1 MQISNKKLQIAT
13 FCFLAVSQAHATNF
27 TDGCVKTYLF
37 HLAGNITNDVKSA
50 LTKMCACQENALLS
64 AGISQAEM
72 TTFARGAGTG
82 KIDQDA
88 AKVAPRIN
96 AIIQSSEVKKRCG
109 GF

>member
-1 MQISNKKLQIAT
+1 MQISNKKLLIAT
-13 FCFLAVSQAHATNF
+13 FCFLAVSQAHATNY
-27 TDGCVKTYLF
+27 TDGCVKIYLF
-37 HLAGNITNDVKSA
+37 QLGNVTNDVKSA

-72 TTFARGAGTG
+72 TTVVRGAGTA
-82 KIDQDA
+82 KIDQAA